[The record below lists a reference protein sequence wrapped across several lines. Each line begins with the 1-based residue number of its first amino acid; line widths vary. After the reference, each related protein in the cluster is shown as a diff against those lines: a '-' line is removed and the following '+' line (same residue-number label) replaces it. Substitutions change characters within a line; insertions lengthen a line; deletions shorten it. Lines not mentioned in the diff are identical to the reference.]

1 MMNAPKRTV
10 LFDLHQKLGARMTVF
25 GGFEMPVS
33 YSGII
38 EEHLAV
44 RNSAGVFDLSHMGE
58 FEISGPHA
66 LATLERAFTNSAARL
81 KQGHAQYTIMCAE
94 DGGTIDDLIVYRL
107 GEERYMLC
115 VNASNIDVDREW
127 IVELNGGRAKFE
139 DVSDATALI
148 AVQGPVA
155 VAILATLAEFPIAD
169 VPRFG
174 VASGL
179 VAGITCLAAR
189 TGYTGEDGFELF
201 VDNAGAR
208 ELFEAILDAGAP
220 ADVKP
225 VGLGARDTLRLEAGL
240 PLYGHELD
248 RNSSPLEA
256 GLSTF
261 VKLGRPFV
269 GSEALTAQSEHGMK
283 KKLVG
288 LQTDDGRMVARQG
301 YRVFQNGADAGV
313 VTSGTFAPSI
323 QRPIA
328 MAYLRLEGAKN
339 PPAVGESLEVE
350 IRARKTRATIVR
362 RPFYRHDEPPAAST
376 AHV

>member
-1 MMNAPKRTV
+1 
-10 LFDLHQKLGARMTVF
+10 MTVF
-25 GGFEMPVS
+25 GGFEMPVR

-44 RNSAGVFDLSHMGE
+44 RNSAGIFDLSHMGE

-66 LATLERAFTNSAARL
+66 LETLERAFTNSAARL
-81 KQGHAQYTIMCAE
+81 KPGHAQYTIMCAD

-107 GEERYMLC
+107 ESDRYLLC
-115 VNASNIDVDREW
+115 VNASNIEADREW
-127 IVELNGGRAKFE
+127 IVELNAGRARFE

-155 VAILATLAEFPIAD
+155 VAILATLADFPIAD
-169 VPRFG
+169 IARFG
-174 VASGL
+174 VASGR

-208 ELFEAILDAGAP
+208 QLFEAILDAGACVN
-220 ADVKP
+220 AKP

-256 GLSTF
+256 GLAPF
-261 VKLGRPFV
+261 VKLGRPFI
-269 GSEALTAQSEHGMK
+269 GSAALTAQHDGGLRKM
-283 KKLVG
+283 LIG
-288 LQTDDGRMVARQG
+288 LQTDDGKMAARRG
-301 YRVFQNGADAGV
+301 YRLFHNGDEAGV

-328 MAYLRLEGAKN
+328 MAYLTTAGAKAA
-339 PPAVGESLEVE
+339 PTIGEPLEIE
-350 IRARKTRATIVR
+350 IRDRKTRATIVP
-362 RPFYRHDEPPAAST
+362 RPFYRRDEPPAASGT
-376 AHV
+376 RV

>member
-1 MMNAPKRTV
+1 MNAPKRTV

-66 LATLERAFTNSAARL
+66 LETLERAFTNSASRL
-81 KQGHAQYTIMCAE
+81 KLGQAQYTIMCTE

-107 GEERYMLC
+107 GPERYMLC

-127 IVELNGGRAKFE
+127 IVELNSGRAKFE

-155 VAILATLAEFPIAD
+155 VAILATLADFPITEL
-169 VPRFG
+169 PRNG
-174 VASGL
+174 IAGGQ

-208 ELFEAILDAGAP
+208 ELFEAILEMGA
-220 ADVKP
+220 AANAKP

-248 RNSSPLEA
+248 RNTSPLEA
-256 GLSTF
+256 GLATF
-261 VKLGRPFV
+261 VKLGRDFV
-269 GSEALTAQSEHGMK
+269 GSAALTTQHKEGLK
-283 KKLVG
+283 KRLIG

-301 YRVFQNGADAGV
+301 YPVFRNGDEAGV

-328 MAYLRLEGAKN
+328 MAYLTTADAKN
-339 PPAVGESLEVE
+339 LPTVGEPLEVE
-350 IRARKTRATIVR
+350 IRNRKTRATIVR
-362 RPFYRHDEPPAAST
+362 RPFYRRDEGRAAST
-376 AHV
+376 ASV